1 MIALSYK
8 AIIII
13 PLFIFLSG
21 TLGDAVQVEPMDS
34 GLPRHLI
41 EQLEKVAF
49 EEPEEKNSEAHVIS
63 NFSTPVFRS
72 DQVGIFDEK
81 VRLGVLIPEYQ
92 GFSPQD
98 YR

>member
-1 MIALSYK
+1 MVALSYK

-21 TLGDAVQVEPMDS
+21 TLGDAVHVEPMDS

-41 EQLEKVAF
+41 EQLEKQAF
-49 EEPEEKNSEAHVIS
+49 EEPDEKNSEAHVQS